1 MMDKKLNEKGAIA
14 AIVVLAI
21 TAVLGFGAI
30 VIDGGLLYY
39 QKARLQTAV
48 DAAVLA
54 GVSMLKDGASTAR
67 QAALDTAAANG
78 IATGEIEVAV
88 DPVNRTVT
96 ASARRQVSLGLAR
109 VLRIATADVA
119 AESIAGAFL
128 PTGIHGAV
136 PLGIVWQDFV
146 FGELYDLKLGDGTTG
161 NYGALALGGTGAANY
176 RDNLQHGYLAW
187 LRTGEL
193 IPTETGNMSNPTKTA
208 VDARI
213 QECNHQPHCTHEQFV
228 PSCARVV
235 TVPII
240 SSLPNGRGEVSILGF
255 AGFFLEGVG
264 GQGNDNYVRGRFV
277 RMFTQ
282 GEVGIANDYGLQV
295 VKLLR

>member
-1 MMDKKLNEKGAIA
+1 MKDKKLNEKGAVA

-21 TAVLGFGAI
+21 TAILGFGAV

-39 QKARLQTAV
+39 QKARLETAV
-48 DAAVLA
+48 DAAALA
-54 GVSMLKDGASTAR
+54 GASVLRQGSSLAR

-78 IATGEIEVAV
+78 LTDGDIEVDV
-88 DPVNRTVT
+88 DLPSGTVT
-96 ASARRQVSLGLAR
+96 ARARRQVELGLAR
-109 VLRIATADVA
+109 VLRISSAEVA
-119 AESIAGAFL
+119 AESAAGAFL

-136 PLGIVWQDFV
+136 PLGVVWQDFV
-146 FGELYDLKLGDGTTG
+146 FGQLYDLKLGDGVTG

-176 RDNLQHGYLAW
+176 RDNLEHGYLAW

-193 IPTETGNMSNPTKTA
+193 ILTETGNMSNPTKTA

-213 QECNHQPHCTHEQFV
+213 RDCNHQPPCTHEQFV
-228 PSCARVV
+228 PSCTRVV

-264 GQGNDNYVRGRFV
+264 GQGNDNYVQGRFV

-282 GEVGIANDYGLQV
+282 GEVGVANDYGLQV